1 MLSEIITTIGSN
13 ISSIQLNLFDFVVE
27 KPKFEEVL
35 TRIFQRYRITRN
47 VNKNLNL
54 LSNNH
59 FEYLNPICPNCNS
72 NHVIKQEYHER
83 NPILADSGPQKIIS
97 ATI

>member
-1 MLSEIITTIGSN
+1 MPSEIITTLSSNIGSM
-13 ISSIQLNLFDFVVE
+13 QLNLFDFVVE

-35 TRIFQRYRITRN
+35 TRRFQRSEITRN

-59 FEYLNPICPNCNS
+59 FEYLNPICPNCN
-72 NHVIKQEYHER
+72 
-83 NPILADSGPQKIIS
+83 
-97 ATI
+97 